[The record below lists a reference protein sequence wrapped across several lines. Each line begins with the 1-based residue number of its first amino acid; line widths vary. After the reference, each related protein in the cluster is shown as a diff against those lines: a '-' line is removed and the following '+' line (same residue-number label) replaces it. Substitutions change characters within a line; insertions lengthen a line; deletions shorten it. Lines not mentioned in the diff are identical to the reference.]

1 MDMTARR
8 AAWFNTI
15 WYPMVA
21 LGLVT
26 LIAGAVLALA
36 HRITAPAIT
45 AVETRT
51 LIASLSQVLPSDF
64 ADHDVFSNPI
74 ELIDP
79 GGQVL
84 TVYRVHHEGEI
95 VAVVFQQVA
104 RGYAGPIHLVM
115 GVDRAGQV
123 TGVRVTR
130 HSETPGLGDK
140 IEIRRDPW
148 ITSFTGRSLH
158 DGTRWG
164 VNKDG
169 GDFDE
174 FSGATITPRAVVA
187 AVKDGLHW
195 FEQQQTHLFT
205 TEDPIH
211 E

>member
-1 MDMTARR
+1 MDITARR
-8 AAWFNTI
+8 AAWFTTV

-21 LGLVT
+21 LGCVT
-26 LIAGAVLALA
+26 LIAGAALALA
-36 HRITAPAIT
+36 HRITAPAIL

-51 LIASLSQVLPSDF
+51 LIASLTQVLPSDV
-64 ADHDVFSNPI
+64 ADHDVFSDPV
-74 ELIDP
+74 ELTNSS
-79 GGQVL
+79 GQTL
-84 TVYRVHHEGEI
+84 TVYRARHEGEI

-104 RGYAGPIHLVM
+104 QGYAGPIDLVM
-115 GVDRAGQV
+115 GVDHAGQI

-148 ITSFTGRSLH
+148 ITSFKGRSLD
-158 DGTRWG
+158 DGTRWA
-164 VNKDG
+164 VKPDG
-169 GDFDE
+169 GDFDA

-205 TEDPIH
+205 TEDQTP
-211 E
+211 